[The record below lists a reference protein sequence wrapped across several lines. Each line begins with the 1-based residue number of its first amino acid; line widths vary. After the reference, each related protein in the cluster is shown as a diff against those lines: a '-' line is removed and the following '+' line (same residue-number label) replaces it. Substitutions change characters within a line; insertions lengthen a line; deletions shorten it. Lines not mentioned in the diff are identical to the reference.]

1 MLTPHTGQDLVPGGF
16 SMPIYEY
23 LCQVCGH
30 ALEALQK
37 LSDPVLVACPACARP
52 ALKKQVS
59 AAGFQ
64 LKGSGWY
71 ATDFKNN
78 GTKDNDNKDKDKQKE
93 PASTEAKSEST
104 PASASP
110 GGSTSGT
117 GGHGGGACGCH

>member
-1 MLTPHTGQDLVPGGF
+1 
-16 SMPIYEY
+16 MPIYEY

-78 GTKDNDNKDKDKQKE
+78 GSKDNNNKDNQKEQNKDKQKE
-93 PASTEAKSEST
+93 QTSTEAKSESA
-104 PASASP
+104 PSSASP
-110 GGSTSGT
+110 GAPASGT
-117 GGHGGGACGCH
+117 GGHGGGTCGCH

>member
-1 MLTPHTGQDLVPGGF
+1 
-16 SMPIYEY
+16 MPIYEY

-30 ALEALQK
+30 GLEALQK

-78 GTKDNDNKDKDKQKE
+78 GSKDNNNKDKQKE
-93 PASTEAKSEST
+93 QTSTEAKSESA
-104 PASASP
+104 PSSASP
-110 GGSTSGT
+110 GAPASGT
-117 GGHGGGACGCH
+117 GGHGGGTCGCH

>member
-1 MLTPHTGQDLVPGGF
+1 MPGGF

-37 LSDPVLVACPACARP
+37 LSDPVLVACPACAKP

-71 ATDFKNN
+71 ATDFKNK
-78 GTKDNDNKDKDKQKE
+78 GNKDSSKDSNEGSNKDSNSNKGKQKE
-93 PASTEAKSEST
+93 PASTEAKSESA
-104 PASASP
+104 PAPASP
-110 GGSTSGT
+110 GAPASGT
-117 GGHGGGACGCH
+117 GSGGGTCGCH

>member
-1 MLTPHTGQDLVPGGF
+1 
-16 SMPIYEY
+16 MPIYEY

>member
-1 MLTPHTGQDLVPGGF
+1 MPGGF

-78 GTKDNDNKDKDKQKE
+78 GSKDNSKDKQKE
-93 PASTEAKSEST
+93 QASTEAKSESA
-104 PASASP
+104 PSSASP
-110 GGSTSGT
+110 GASTSGT
-117 GGHGGGACGCH
+117 GGHGGGTCGCH